1 MNVHD
6 KIFVYGTL
14 KRDCHANHFLQ
25 NRAEFISEDRIE
37 GSLYNLGAFPGY
49 KSEGSYLVSGEV
61 YEITDENLPDM
72 LDNYEGYPS
81 LYDRVKVRTE
91 KGYTVWVYVLN
102 QQVQQHCLIEE
113 GVW

>member
-1 MNVHD
+1 MHIHE

-14 KRDCHANHFLQ
+14 KTGHGANSIIN
-25 NRAEFISEDRIE
+25 NRAEFICEDRIE

-49 KSEGSYLVSGEV
+49 KTEGSGMVSGEV
-61 YEITDENLPDM
+61 WEITDEALPAM
-72 LDNYEGYPS
+72 LDNYENYPS

-91 KGYTVWVYVLN
+91 KGYTCWVYVLN
-102 QQVQQHCLIEE
+102 QEADIVIEE